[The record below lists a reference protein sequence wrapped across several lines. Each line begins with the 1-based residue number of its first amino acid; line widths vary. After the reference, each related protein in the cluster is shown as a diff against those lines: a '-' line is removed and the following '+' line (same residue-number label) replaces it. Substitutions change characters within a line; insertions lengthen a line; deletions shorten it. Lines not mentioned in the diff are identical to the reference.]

1 MNLKN
6 FILSLFLVFLTFSV
20 SAEELEVT
28 NQNTEF
34 NVYTGMFDFSDD
46 GKIRK

>member
-20 SAEELEVT
+20 SAEELEVK
-28 NQNTEF
+28 NTKYR
-34 NVYTGMFDFSDD
+34 VQCLYWDV
-46 GKIRK
+46 

>member
-20 SAEELEVT
+20 SAEELEVK
-28 NQNTEF
+28 NQNTAF
-34 NVYTGMFDFSDD
+34 NV
-46 GKIRK
+46 